1 MQKKKSNRILKSF
14 INSILEM
21 FWAERKRLIM
31 SYFIERQLVFNFP
44 GMAKLRVASS
54 AHQAPGAVMF
64 SKEQFNVQQ
73 CE

>member
-1 MQKKKSNRILKSF
+1 
-14 INSILEM
+14 M